1 MKILDANLDIALLIS
16 GAAALVIGTLIFFG
30 VGIYKVKPKY
40 ASIIERVDKF
50 HKVINKGWHYF
61 MPIIY
66 KRAGTYCIA
75 PQQIGVTLENG
86 IKVNVIYQIIDPKT
100 YHYNFIDIQTY
111 LHKINRQ
118 NENVTTSLLEEEFKK
133 IGIKFISISKQ

>member
-50 HKVINKGWHYF
+50 HKVIRYSDKVTIFVSN
-61 MPIIY
+61 
-66 KRAGTYCIA
+66 YC
-75 PQQIGVTLENG
+75 
-86 IKVNVIYQIIDPKT
+86 
-100 YHYNFIDIQTY
+100 
-111 LHKINRQ
+111 
-118 NENVTTSLLEEEFKK
+118 
-133 IGIKFISISKQ
+133 